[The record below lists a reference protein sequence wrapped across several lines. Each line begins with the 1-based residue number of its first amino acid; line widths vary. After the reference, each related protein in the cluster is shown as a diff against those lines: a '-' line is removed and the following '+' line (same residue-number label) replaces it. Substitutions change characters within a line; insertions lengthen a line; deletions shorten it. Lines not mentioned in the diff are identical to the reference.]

1 MSSITDLATG
11 YVVVSVGSL
20 PLFSCCGCEA
30 DGVCW
35 KKMVKCT
42 RPACDQLILISKL
55 TRRREGNILG
65 SLRPQLLLALSEES
79 LHSPT
84 CQACDYH
91 VLLAVC
97 WGGGKDGKRSVCL
110 LKAEEGVTIC
120 KAVIYDVFLLLASHG
135 SSRCSKNYENIN
147 KWNVLA
153 SKDLY
158 LHVNSMETNM

>member
-1 MSSITDLATG
+1 MVCVGRRWSSVPDLHVTMQ
-11 YVVVSVGSL
+11 
-20 PLFSCCGCEA
+20 P
-30 DGVCW
+30 
-35 KKMVKCT
+35 
-42 RPACDQLILISKL
+42 ILISKL
-55 TRRREGNILG
+55 TRRREGNVLW

-84 CQACDYH
+84 CHACDYH

-120 KAVIYDVFLLLASHG
+120 KAVMYDIVFLLLGNHG
-135 SSRCSKNYENIN
+135 SSRCSNNYENLN

-158 LHVNSMETNM
+158 MHVNSTETNM